1 MEVIKKSYIVNENN
15 KKVAV
20 QIDIETFERMEQIL
34 EDHLFLK
41 ILMERES
48 TDEFMKVEEAKVHY
62 QNLKKSKKVESSNR
76 KKI

>member
-1 MEVIKKSYIVNENN
+1 MEVIKKSYVVDEHN

-20 QIDIETFERMEQIL
+20 QIDLETFEKIEQIL

-41 ILMERES
+41 ILMEREK
-48 TDEFMKVEEAKVHY
+48 DDVFMKVEEAKAHY
-62 QNLKKSKKVESSNR
+62 NKLKKAKKSESLNR